1 MLLHCSSIA
10 KKQDEGQDM
19 GRTAKTYRLPAE
31 TLEQIEQIA
40 EREECSATRAVVLA
54 VRAYSLQS
62 SEGNAGAGAEQDG
75 GNAELVQA
83 LRQQVETLTR
93 ALDQSQQL
101 QLMALGKRL
110 PAAGEKPKKKAKKK
124 KRD

>member
-1 MLLHCSSIA
+1 MS
-10 KKQDEGQDM
+10 
-19 GRTAKTYRLPAE
+19 RTAKTYRLPAE
-31 TLEQIEQIA
+31 TLEQIEQVA
-40 EREECSATRAVVLA
+40 EREECSATRALVLA

-62 SEGNAGAGAEQDG
+62 DEGNAGAGAEQDG

-83 LRQQVETLTR
+83 LRLQVETLTR

-101 QLMALGKRL
+101 QLLALGKRL
-110 PAAGEKPKKKAKKK
+110 PAGEKPKKKAKKK